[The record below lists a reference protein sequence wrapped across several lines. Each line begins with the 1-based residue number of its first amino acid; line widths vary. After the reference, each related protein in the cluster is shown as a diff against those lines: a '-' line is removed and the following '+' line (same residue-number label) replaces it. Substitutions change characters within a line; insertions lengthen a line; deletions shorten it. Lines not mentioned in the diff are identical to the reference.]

1 MYKRLGGLD
10 ASLISPLTL
19 RPFAYLV
26 AERNKDNETRYREV
40 RFGREDVIRQFE
52 SAFLLH
58 GNLVSGD
65 IKKSMMSW
73 LQNRIVWKPVD
84 GQHIVGACN
93 LAKEDFL

>member
-1 MYKRLGGLD
+1 MYKRLDGPD

-26 AERNKDNETRYREV
+26 AERNEDNETRYREV
-40 RFGREDVIRQFE
+40 RFGREDVIWQFE
-52 SAFLLH
+52 SAFPLH
-58 GNLVSGD
+58 GNLVSSD
-65 IKKSMMSW
+65 IEKSRMSW